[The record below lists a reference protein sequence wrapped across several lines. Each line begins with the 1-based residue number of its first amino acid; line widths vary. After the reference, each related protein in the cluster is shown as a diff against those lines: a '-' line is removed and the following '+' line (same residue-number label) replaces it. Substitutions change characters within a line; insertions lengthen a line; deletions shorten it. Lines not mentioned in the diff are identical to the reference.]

1 MTAEGHLLFSV
12 ASLVLAHQLEIT
24 PEIAQGDWL
33 HMLPGVLLASL
44 LPDIDHPSSTLGR
57 LFRFI
62 SIPISRLCGHR
73 GFTHSLLALMV
84 GIILFQTE
92 IPADWPIPTDFVH
105 AMVVGYISHLIAD
118 MLTPAGIPLLW
129 PLKTRFCIPIIRGKD
144 KPRKKAERFISV
156 LVVVIAIILPQHI
169 TSSLTDYFE
178 RFQFDKLPFDKLQI
192 DKLQNLYK

>member
-62 SIPISRLCGHR
+62 SIPIARLCGHR
-73 GFTHSLLALMV
+73 GFTHSLLALLV
-84 GIILFQTE
+84 GVTLFQTE
-92 IPADWPIPTDFVH
+92 IPSDWPIPTDFVH
-105 AMVVGYISHLIAD
+105 AMIIGYISHLIAD

-129 PLKTRFCIPIIRGKD
+129 PLRIRFCFPILRGKE
-144 KPRKKAERFISV
+144 RKKGERFIAV

-169 TSSLTDYFE
+169 NFSFTHYFDKLQ
-178 RFQFDKLPFDKLQI
+178 FNKLSFDKLPI
-192 DKLQNLYK
+192 DKLQNFYK

>member
-1 MTAEGHLLFSV
+1 MTAQGHLLFSV

-62 SIPISRLCGHR
+62 SIPIAKLCGHR
-73 GFTHSLLALMV
+73 GFTHSLLALIV
-84 GIILFQTE
+84 GMTLFQTE
-92 IPADWPIPTDFVH
+92 IPSNWPIPTDFIH

-129 PLKTRFCIPIIRGKD
+129 PLRTRFCIPIIRGKE
-144 KPRKKAERFISV
+144 RKKAERFIAV
-156 LVVVIAIILPQHI
+156 LVLVIAIILPQYIDFSFTH
-169 TSSLTDYFE
+169 Y
-178 RFQFDKLPFDKLQI
+178 FDKLSFDQLSI

>member
-12 ASLVLAHQLEIT
+12 ASLILAHKLEIT

-62 SIPISRLCGHR
+62 SIPIARLCGHR
-73 GFTHSLLALMV
+73 GFTHSLLALIV

-92 IPADWPIPTDFVH
+92 IPSDWPIPTDFIH
-105 AMVVGYISHLIAD
+105 AMVVGYISHLAAD

-129 PLKTRFCIPIIRGKD
+129 PLRIRFCIPILRGKE
-144 KPRKKAERFISV
+144 RKKAERFIAV
-156 LVVVIAIILPQHI
+156 LIVVIAIILPQHI
-169 TSSLTDYFE
+169 DFSFTHY
-178 RFQFDKLPFDKLQI
+178 FDKLPFDKLPFDKLSI

>member
-44 LPDIDHPSSTLGR
+44 LPDIDHPHSTLGR

-62 SIPISRLCGHR
+62 SIPIARLCGHR
-73 GFTHSLLALMV
+73 GFTHSLLALVV
-84 GIILFQTE
+84 GIILFQTKM
-92 IPADWPIPTDFVH
+92 PADWPIPTDFFH
-105 AMVVGYISHLIAD
+105 AMIVGYISHLIAD

-129 PLKTRFCIPIIRGKD
+129 PLKMRFRIPILKGKE
-144 KPRKKAERFISV
+144 RKKAERLIAV
-156 LVVVIAIILPQHI
+156 LLVVIAIFIPQYIDLSFMHY
-169 TSSLTDYFE
+169 L
-178 RFQFDKLPFDKLQI
+178 DKLPFDKLLLDKLNI

>member
-12 ASLVLAHQLEIT
+12 ASLILAHQLEIT

-62 SIPISRLCGHR
+62 SIPIARLCGHR
-73 GFTHSLLALMV
+73 GFTHSLLALGV
-84 GIILFQTE
+84 GIILFQAE
-92 IPADWPIPTDFVH
+92 IPSGWPIPTDFFH
-105 AMVVGYISHLIAD
+105 AMIVGYISHLIAD

-129 PLKTRFCIPIIRGKD
+129 PLRIRFCIPILRGKE
-144 KPRKKAERFISV
+144 RKKAERFIAV
-156 LVVVIAIILPQHI
+156 LVLVIAILLPHQIDFSFIHH
-169 TSSLTDYFE
+169 Y
-178 RFQFDKLPFDKLQI
+178 FDKLQI
-192 DKLQNLYK
+192 DKLQIDKLQSLYK

>member
-33 HMLPGVLLASL
+33 HMLPGALLASL

-62 SIPISRLCGHR
+62 SIPIARLCGHR
-73 GFTHSLLALMV
+73 GFTHSLVALIA
-84 GIILFQTE
+84 GITLFQTE
-92 IPADWPIPTDFVH
+92 IPSDWPIPTDFVH

-129 PLKTRFCIPIIRGKD
+129 PLRIRFCIPIVRGKD
-144 KPRKKAERFISV
+144 KQRKKTERFIAV
-156 LVVVIAIILPQHI
+156 LLVVIAIILPQHI
-169 TSSLTDYFE
+169 ESSFVGYLE
-178 RFQFDKLPFDKLQI
+178 KFQLDKLQLDKLQI

>member
-62 SIPISRLCGHR
+62 SIPIAKLCGHR

-84 GIILFQTE
+84 GMTLFQTE
-92 IPADWPIPTDFVH
+92 IPSNWPIPTDFIH

-129 PLKTRFCIPIIRGKD
+129 PLRTRFCIPILRGKE
-144 KPRKKAERFISV
+144 RKKAERFIAV
-156 LVVVIAIILPQHI
+156 LVLVIAIILPQYIDFSFTHY
-169 TSSLTDYFE
+169 L
-178 RFQFDKLPFDKLQI
+178 DKLPFDQLSI
-192 DKLQNLYK
+192 DKLKNLYK

>member
-62 SIPISRLCGHR
+62 SIPIAKLCGHR

-84 GIILFQTE
+84 GMTLFQTE
-92 IPADWPIPTDFVH
+92 IPSNWPIPTDFIH

-129 PLKTRFCIPIIRGKD
+129 PLRTRFCIPILRGKE
-144 KPRKKAERFISV
+144 RKKAERFIAV
-156 LVVVIAIILPQHI
+156 LVLVIAIILPQYIDFSFTH
-169 TSSLTDYFE
+169 Y
-178 RFQFDKLPFDKLQI
+178 FDKFSFDQLTI
-192 DKLQNLYK
+192 DKLKNLYK

>member
-12 ASLVLAHQLEIT
+12 ASLVLAHQLDIT
-24 PEIAQGDWL
+24 PEIAHGDWL
-33 HMLPGVLLASL
+33 HMLPGALLASL

-62 SIPISRLCGHR
+62 SIPIARLCGHR
-73 GFTHSLLALMV
+73 GFTHSLLALIA
-84 GIILFQTE
+84 GITLFQTE
-92 IPADWPIPTDFVH
+92 IPPDWPIPTDFIH

-129 PLKTRFCIPIIRGKD
+129 PLRIRFCIPIVRGKD
-144 KPRKKAERFISV
+144 KQRKKTERFIAV
-156 LVVVIAIILPQHI
+156 LLVVIAIILPQHI
-169 TSSLTDYFE
+169 ESSFASYLE
-178 RFQFDKLPFDKLQI
+178 KFQLDKLQLDKLQI

>member
-12 ASLVLAHQLEIT
+12 ASLVLAHQLQIT

-62 SIPISRLCGHR
+62 SIPIARLCGHR
-73 GFTHSLLALMV
+73 GFTHSLLALIA

-92 IPADWPIPTDFVH
+92 IPADWPIPTDFIH

-129 PLKTRFCIPIIRGKD
+129 PLRTRFCIPILRGKE
-144 KPRKKAERFISV
+144 RKKAERAIAV
-156 LVVVIAIILPQHI
+156 LLVVVAITLPQHI
-169 TSSLTDYFE
+169 NFSLNHY
-178 RFQFDKLPFDKLQI
+178 FDKLPFDKLSLDKLQI
-192 DKLQNLYK
+192 DKLQNLYN